1 MNSGVMLIV
10 LLSVLHHLN
19 KLVASTIKSLKELY
33 LMTPKFFY
41 EVRW

>member
-19 KLVASTIKSLKELY
+19 KLEALAIKFLRELY
-33 LMTPKFFY
+33 LMTLKFFL
-41 EVRW
+41 